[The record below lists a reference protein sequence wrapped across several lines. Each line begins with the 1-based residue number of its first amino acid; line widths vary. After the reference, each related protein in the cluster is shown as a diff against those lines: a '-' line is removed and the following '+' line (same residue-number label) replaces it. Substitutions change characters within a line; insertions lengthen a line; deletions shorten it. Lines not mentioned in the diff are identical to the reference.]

1 MGIALFALFANGVR
15 LSYVLVLA
23 VVAAFVRLRRPV
35 CDACEAV
42 SPAGLF
48 RSLTKARTEERTSQA
63 KRPVQLRVWV
73 GILLFASGIRLS
85 YWLGGSLL
93 HDLVEGGQ
101 RSLLPLW
108 KAWVP
113 FSVVL
118 LAVGVGLLRLRRP
131 VCDACNLAEPA
142 WLVRPVGNR
151 SATVAGSGTTRRVVL
166 RGLGAAGAVGASA
179 VAGLA
184 AAVFRNRGWVPVAN
198 DFFFTNVE
206 KTAPNPRPEWN
217 GARIKSYRRLGR
229 TNALVS
235 DISLGSGQIN
245 DAEVA
250 RRALERGVT
259 YFDTAPDYSD
269 TRSERVLGE
278 AMKGHRDKIFLAT
291 KFCVADGHLPDDTPV
306 PRIIEAVESSLKRL
320 QTDYVDLIHIHSC
333 DRVERLLAPNMHE
346 AFDRLKEQG
355 KARFLG
361 VSTHTPNLEQVAN
374 AAIDCGRFDV
384 MMLAYHFG
392 MWPSFGH
399 ILEKAKAHDVGV
411 VAMKTLKGAKHTN
424 LAAFRDEASAYS
436 QAAFRWVLSNPNVSC
451 LVISFSQLQHVDEY
465 PYASGGALTHPDM
478 ALLRR
483 YDELTA
489 GDYCQPHCGACLA
502 SCAYDLPVNDVLR
515 YRMYFKDYRWE
526 KEGMRLYAK
535 LSRGAAVCAGCAA
548 PCARTCPLGV
558 PIQEKMLDA
567 HGVLSLPA

>member
-1 MGIALFALFANGVR
+1 MGCPACGGSQSERLVR
-15 LSYVLVLA
+15 
-23 VVAAFVRLRRPV
+23 VRTEVRF
-35 CDACEAV
+35 
-42 SPAGLF
+42 GLF
-48 RSLTKARTEERTSQA
+48 LS
-63 KRPVQLRVWV
+63 
-73 GILLFASGIRLS
+73 GLLLS
-85 YWLGGSLL
+85 WGLGGSFL

-101 RSLLPLW
+101 RSVLPLW
-108 KAWVP
+108 EIGVP
-113 FSVVL
+113 
-118 LAVGVGLLRLRRP
+118 LAVLWGAVGAGFLRVRRP
-131 VCDACNLAEPA
+131 VCNACDAVASGWLLRPLSIARSQEILASGPTRRA
-142 WLVRPVGNR
+142 VLG
-151 SATVAGSGTTRRVVL
+151 SLGGIVAGI
-166 RGLGAAGAVGASA
+166 GAAIGGLATA
-179 VAGLA
+179 VA
-184 AAVFRNRGWVPVAN
+184 RNRRWVPVAH

-229 TNALVS
+229 TNVLVS

-245 DAEVA
+245 DVQVV
-250 RRALERGVT
+250 RLALERGVT

-291 KFCVADGHLPDDTPV
+291 KFCVADGHLPNETPV
-306 PRIIEAVESSLKRL
+306 PKIIEAVEGSLKRL
-320 QTDYVDLIHIHSC
+320 QTDHVDLIHIHSC

-374 AAIDCGRFDV
+374 AAIDSGRFDV

-392 MWPSFGH
+392 RWPSFGH

-411 VAMKTLKGAKHTN
+411 VAMKTVKGAKHTN

-465 PYASGGALTHPDM
+465 VYASGSALTHPDV

-489 GDYCQPHCGACLA
+489 GDYCQPHCGACLD
-502 SCAYDLPVNDVLR
+502 SCAYDLPINDILR
-515 YRMYFKDYRWE
+515 YRMYSKDYRWE

-535 LSRGAAVCAGCAA
+535 LSRDAAVCAGCAA
-548 PCARTCPLGV
+548 PCAGTCLLGV